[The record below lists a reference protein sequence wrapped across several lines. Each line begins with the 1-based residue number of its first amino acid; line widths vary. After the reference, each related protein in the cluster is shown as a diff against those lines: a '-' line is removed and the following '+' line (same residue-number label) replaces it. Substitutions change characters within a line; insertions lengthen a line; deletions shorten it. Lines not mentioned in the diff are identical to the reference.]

1 MKKHMSLLD
10 RLIAQADSALR
21 ATVPGAAEAIR
32 PSPAK
37 DVAEKPMTKAESRHA
52 AGLMRINHTGE
63 VCAQGLYQ
71 GQAMTARLPEV
82 RDAMEQAALE
92 EVDHLS
98 WCETRLEELG
108 ARPSVLNPLFYGMSF
123 AIGAAA
129 GAISDRASLGFVA
142 ATENQVC
149 KHLSEHL
156 ESLPPQD
163 ERSRK
168 VLEQMLED
176 EARHEALAL
185 SSGGQQFPAP
195 VRDVMTLASRVMTRT
210 TYRI

>member
-21 ATVPGAAEAIR
+21 ATVPGSAEAIR

-37 DVAEKPMTKAESRHA
+37 DAVGKPMTTAENRHA
-52 AGLMRINHTGE
+52 AGLMRVNHTGE

-82 RDAMEQAALE
+82 RTAMEQAALE
-92 EVDHLS
+92 EVDHLA
-98 WCETRLEELG
+98 WCEARLEELG
-108 ARPSVLNPLFYGMSF
+108 ARPSVLNPLFYGISF
-123 AIGAAA
+123 AIGATA

-149 KHLSEHL
+149 KHLSQHL

-168 VLEQMLED
+168 ILEQMLED

-185 SSGGQQFPAP
+185 SSGGHQFPGP
-195 VRDVMTLASRVMTRT
+195 VRNVMTLISRVMTRT